1 MMDSIDLEFV
11 SNSINKIKETLKD
24 KSVND
29 DFEQV
34 YIGLRHLKIQVQFA
48 TFAYPF
54 IMSFIIDSLDIL
66 DRMIASY
73 HKDRKCTM
81 PELCDFCDHINNVI
95 AMSLKII

>member
-1 MMDSIDLEFV
+1 MENIIDLDYV
-11 SNSINKIKETLKD
+11 SSSISSIKEKIKD

-29 DFEQV
+29 DFTETHKNIQNLKAQV
-34 YIGLRHLKIQVQFA
+34 VA
-48 TFAYPF
+48 STCAYFF
-54 IMSFIIDSLDIL
+54 IMSFIIDSLEVL
-66 DRMIASY
+66 DKMITSY

>member
-1 MMDSIDLEFV
+1 MMDSIDLDFV
-11 SNSINKIKETLKD
+11 SDSINQIKENFKD

-29 DFEQV
+29 DFTEV
-34 YIGLRHLKIQVQFA
+34 HFGLRHLRTRVQSA

-54 IMSFIIDSLDIL
+54 IMSFVLDSLDVL
-66 DRMIASY
+66 DRMIMSY

>member
-1 MMDSIDLEFV
+1 MMDSIDLDFV
-11 SNSINKIKETLKD
+11 SDSINQIKENFKD

-29 DFEQV
+29 DFTEV
-34 YIGLRHLKIQVQFA
+34 HFGLRRLRTQVQFA

-54 IMSFIIDSLDIL
+54 IMSFVLDSLDVL
-66 DRMIASY
+66 DRMITSY

-81 PELCDFCDHINNVI
+81 SELCDFCDHINNVI